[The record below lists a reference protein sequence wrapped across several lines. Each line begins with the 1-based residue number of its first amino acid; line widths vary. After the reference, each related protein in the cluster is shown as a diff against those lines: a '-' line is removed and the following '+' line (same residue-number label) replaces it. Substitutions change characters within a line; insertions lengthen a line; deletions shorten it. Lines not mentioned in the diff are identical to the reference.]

1 MLEQTPAVQ
10 GEAPGG
16 DGGGGGGPGPC
27 VYLQLSVEGETG
39 GGANGAGA
47 SDDDGDGASDDSASP
62 SGGEVRL
69 FPANPADVDAIFAAL
84 CEGAAL
90 NPDPG
95 AVGAGE
101 EGGDGDGDL
110 FFDRE
115 AAAAGAAA
123 ARLDALLVEDPS
135 RFEDPPEE
143 EKA

>member
-1 MLEQTPAVQ
+1 MHAVQ
-10 GEAPGG
+10 GEAA
-16 DGGGGGGPGPC
+16 DGGGGVGPC
-27 VYLQLSVEGETG
+27 VYLQLSVEEEED

-47 SDDDGDGASDDSASP
+47 SDDDDGADDDSASP

-69 FPANPADVDAIFAAL
+69 VPADAADVDAIFAAL

-95 AVGAGE
+95 AVGAE
-101 EGGDGDGDL
+101 DGGDGDGEL

-123 ARLDALLVEDPS
+123 ARLDALLVEDPA

-143 EKA
+143 EEEG